1 MRNLATIVLGSITG
15 VIHAETHAVLPGG
28 SVQEK
33 IDVAVDGDIVA
44 IFGGIYNENL
54 TITKRI
60 RLVELSGQEVTL
72 GGNLTFSGIENCP
85 PLEGFTI
92 GSNGDKNIIISDT
105 TGLVISEVDHTA
117 GNSIVINGE
126 STVEIKDCSLNN
138 LDPDDGILKIS
149 DSSLSGRVEQG
160 GGIAEMKQ
168 IAVGGDVV
176 QESGSLDLFDS
187 TVGGDISTGRDA
199 VKTVAFRTTVT
210 GDCNWRSNRSW
221 FGYGKARSFNFYGS
235 DAKVVFVGGEID
247 RLGSRVVGMNLE
259 GGKNEY
265 TVVNSYIHNVGAYSN
280 YNNESNCIEISGV
293 DHMVEILNN
302 YFSTNHAGSSG
313 SQHTIELGNDVK
325 NAKIIGNVFREDHP
339 SSWTKAV
346 FAPFGVLVEGNLWA
360 GIEADGHDFL
370 VEGGV
375 SLGKNNIRAHHASLF
390 VDGDPYDVAEG
401 SPAIDAGTEDA
412 RYNDRDG
419 TRNNIGPSGGSWYD
433 PEGWT
438 TEKPVVISFDLT
450 PDQVL
455 EGVNTEVTIDDV
467 RAVSGQ

>member
-1 MRNLATIVLGSITG
+1 MRRLATIVLVLGSITG

-72 GGNLTFSGIENCP
+72 GGNITFTSVADCP
-85 PLEGFTI
+85 PFKGFTV
-92 GSNGDKNIIISDT
+92 GSNGNKNITITDT
-105 TGLVISEVDHTA
+105 TGLVISEIDHTA
-117 GNSIVINGE
+117 GSSIVINGE
-126 STVEIKDCSLNN
+126 STVEITDCSLKN
-138 LDPDDGILKIS
+138 LDPDGGVTSVKT
-149 DSSLSGRVEQG
+149 SSLTGRVEQNG
-160 GGIAEMKQ
+160 GAFNISDTTIA
-168 IAVGGDVV
+168 GNFDTGDN
-176 QESGSLDLFDS
+176 S
-187 TVGGDISTGRDA
+187 

-221 FGYGKARSFNFYGS
+221 FGYGRARSFNFYGS

-247 RLGSRVVGMNLE
+247 RLDSESDGMLLQGNNNTITITNSKIT
-259 GGKNEY
+259 GTRSYY
-265 TVVNSYIHNVGAYSN
+265 TQDDTN
-280 YNNESNCIEISGV
+280 IEITGSGHSV
-293 DHMVEILNN
+293 KILNN
-302 YFSTNHAGSSG
+302 YLEKGFRSSPGYQDRGYHFNILFASSVSTLTVANNIVS
-313 SQHTIELGNDVK
+313 NDVD
-325 NAKIIGNVFREDHP
+325 GMVY
-339 SSWTKAV
+339 
-346 FAPFGVLVEGNLWA
+346 APFGALVTNNHSANSRNYG
-360 GIEADGHDFL
+360 
-370 VEGGV
+370 VEGG
-375 SLGKNNIRAHHASLF
+375 ASASNTTAGDPLF
-390 VDGDPYDVAEG
+390 VDGNVYELGEG
-401 SPAIDAGTEDA
+401 SPCIDAGWEDP

-455 EGVNTEVTIDDV
+455 EGVDTEVTIDEV

>member
-1 MRNLATIVLGSITG
+1 MRKIATIVLVLGSITG

-44 IFGGIYNENL
+44 IFGGTYNEDL

-60 RLVELSGQEVTL
+60 RLVEVGGQEVTL
-72 GGNLTFSGIENCP
+72 GGNITFTSVADCP
-85 PLEGFTI
+85 PFKGFTV
-92 GSNGDKNIIISDT
+92 GSNGNKNITITDT
-105 TGLVISEVDHTA
+105 TGLVISEIDHTA

-126 STVEIKDCSLNN
+126 STVEITDCSLKN
-138 LDPDDGILKIS
+138 LDPDGGVTSVKT
-149 DSSLSGRVEQG
+149 SSLTGRVEQNG
-160 GGIAEMKQ
+160 GAFNISDTTIA
-168 IAVGGDVV
+168 GN
-176 QESGSLDLFDS
+176 FD
-187 TVGGDISTGRDA
+187 TGNDA
-199 VKTVAFRTTVT
+199 AKTVAFRVSVT

-221 FGYGKARSFNFYGS
+221 FGYGKARSFNFNGS

-247 RLGSRVVGMNLE
+247 RLNSEADGMLLQGN
-259 GGKNEY
+259 NN
-265 TVVNSYIHNVGAYSN
+265 TITITNSKITGTRSYW
-280 YNNESNCIEISGV
+280 YNNDTNIEITGSGHSV
-293 DHMVEILNN
+293 KILNN
-302 YFSTNHAGSSG
+302 YLEKDYSQDDGGNHFNIVSSVSTLTVANNIVSNTRDGM
-313 SQHTIELGNDVK
+313 VY
-325 NAKIIGNVFREDHP
+325 
-339 SSWTKAV
+339 
-346 FAPFGVLVEGNLWA
+346 APFGALVTNNHSA
-360 GIEADGHDFL
+360 NSRNYY

-375 SLGKNNIRAHHASLF
+375 SASNTTAGDPVF
-390 VDGDPYDVAEG
+390 VDGNVYELGEG
-401 SPAIDAGTEDA
+401 SPCIDAGWEDP